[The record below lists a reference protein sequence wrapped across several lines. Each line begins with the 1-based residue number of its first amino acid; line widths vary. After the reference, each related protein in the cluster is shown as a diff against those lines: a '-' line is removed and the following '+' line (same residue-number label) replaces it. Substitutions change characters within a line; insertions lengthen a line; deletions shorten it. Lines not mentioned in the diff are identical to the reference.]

1 MLRLLL
7 FGQQGNGRVD
17 GLARRLDRADL
28 PFDMV
33 CHDRRAG
40 DLRSAIGG
48 GSLPLFIVVGSGTGA
63 GVVEALIDDGIAD
76 VAAQFRTRSN
86 GPALQRIVTSLQIAS
101 NWQVVPLPVVVGTVP
116 TADPGFG
123 LSVAGLVAVTGEMD
137 RTRAWRW
144 DHKC

>member
-86 GPALQRIVTSLQIAS
+86 GPALQRIVTS
-101 NWQVVPLPVVVGTVP
+101 
-116 TADPGFG
+116 
-123 LSVAGLVAVTGEMD
+123 
-137 RTRAWRW
+137 
-144 DHKC
+144 